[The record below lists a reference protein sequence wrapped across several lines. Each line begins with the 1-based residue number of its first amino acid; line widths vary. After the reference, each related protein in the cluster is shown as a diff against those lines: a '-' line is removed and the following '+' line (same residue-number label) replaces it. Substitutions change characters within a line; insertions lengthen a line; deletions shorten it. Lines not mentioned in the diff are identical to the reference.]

1 MTKEFKEGLPFGGC
15 GGRDAHQKKRQKI
28 GANRFKTS
36 PPEKKI
42 FVFLFSCVHL

>member
-1 MTKEFKEGLPFGGC
+1 MKKEFKEGFPVGGY

-28 GANRFKTS
+28 GANENKTS
-36 PPEKKI
+36 PPQKKN